1 MSQNVEA
8 FSQQFDISRS
18 LGVVALTGLEAFLSF
33 QFDQAQALASRN
45 GEQLRS
51 ALSDSSTMNNPAQLP
66 ELMQQWTTGANL
78 LIHDSL
84 ISSIDY
90 QMEIFRLLQ
99 LQAAETRDVIA
110 ESLHQQ
116 VVPVDQ
122 NSSRNRRVT
131 KTSAYQQMK
140 AA

>member
-18 LGVVALTGLEAFLSF
+18 LGVVALTGLEALLSL

-45 GEQLRS
+45 SEQLRS
-51 ALSDSSTMNNPAQLP
+51 ALSESSGMSDPAQLP
-66 ELMQQWTTGANL
+66 ELMQRWTTGANI

-84 ISSIDY
+84 ISGIDY

-122 NSSRNRRVT
+122 SSGRNRHAT
-131 KTSAYQQMK
+131 KTLAYQQMK

>member
-1 MSQNVEA
+1 MSQNIEA
-8 FSQQFDISRS
+8 FSQQFDMSRS

-33 QFDQAQALASRN
+33 QFDQAQALATR
-45 GEQLRS
+45 
-51 ALSDSSTMNNPAQLP
+51 SSTQMRTALAESTNATDPAQLP
-66 ELMQQWTTGANL
+66 DLVQQWTSGANIL
-78 LIHDSL
+78 MHDSI

-110 ESLHQQ
+110 ESMHQQ
-116 VVPVDQ
+116 VLPIDQ
-122 NSSRNRRVT
+122 GSSRSRRVT
-131 KTSAYQQMK
+131 KTSDLQQMK